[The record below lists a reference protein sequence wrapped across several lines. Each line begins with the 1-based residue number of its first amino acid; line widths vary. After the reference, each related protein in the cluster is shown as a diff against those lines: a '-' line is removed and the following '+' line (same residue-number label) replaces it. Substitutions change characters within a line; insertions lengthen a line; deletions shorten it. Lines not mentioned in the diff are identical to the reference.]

1 MKRGLG
7 RGLDSL
13 FGGFEDEDDESV
25 ESSKTEKS
33 DKGAEFL
40 DSVKNATYD
49 TVVGFG
55 GSETK
60 QEKVE
65 KTEILGKP
73 VEIELGLID
82 RNPAQPRTNF
92 DEEAL
97 NELANSIKVHGVI
110 QPIIVKKSDDRYVII
125 AGERRWRATRLAG
138 FKTIP
143 CLIKDYTEQEMSE
156 IAIIENLQREN
167 LNPIESAK
175 AIKNLINEYKLTQD
189 EVADKIGKSRPV
201 VANTLRLL
209 SLPDSIIT
217 LVETNKLSAGH
228 ARALLAVTDSAKQK
242 ELAIAAIQKGL
253 SVREMENLVR
263 FANMPQTSTTPTVKE
278 KSPEL
283 KEFERKL
290 KRSLGTRVQ
299 IKGDDQKGKIV
310 VDYYSSDDLNR
321 IYELL
326 SDK

>member
-13 FGGFEDEDDESV
+13 FGGFNEEEEV
-25 ESSKTEKS
+25 ESKAVKTEALLENQ
-33 DKGAEFL
+33 DKPNNNDVNF
-40 DSVKNATYD
+40 KP
-49 TVVGFG
+49 
-55 GSETK
+55 
-60 QEKVE
+60 
-65 KTEILGKP
+65 TEI
-73 VEIELGLID
+73 EIGLID
-82 RNPAQPRTNF
+82 RNPSQPRTTF

-97 NELANSIKVHGVI
+97 NELAESIKMHGVI
-110 QPIIVKKSDDRYVII
+110 QPIIVKKVADRYVII

-138 FKTIP
+138 LKTIP
-143 CLIKDYTEQEMSE
+143 CVIKDYSEQEMSE

-175 AIKNLINEYKLTQD
+175 AIKNLINNYNLTQD
-189 EVADKIGKSRPV
+189 EVAEKIGKSRPV
-201 VANTLRLL
+201 VTNTLRLL
-209 SLPDSIIT
+209 TLPESLIT

-228 ARALLAVTDSAKQK
+228 ARALLGVADSTKQK
-242 ELAIAAIQKGL
+242 ELAIAVIQKGM
-253 SVREMENLVR
+253 SVRELENLVR
-263 FANMPQTSTTPTVKE
+263 FASMPQSDKSISVSKE

-283 KEFERKL
+283 KEFERKM

-310 VDYYSSDDLNR
+310 IDYYTTDDLNR
-321 IYELL
+321 IYEIL